1 MRHVAALAASAA
13 RPIIFREAAYFA
25 VLACARVSIRARRPA
40 LDKEGLCDGARFVVV
55 LNAQPTRDAAVCVL
69 LSHRRRE
76 ARTRAYGGARVCHAR
91 SQRTASLPR
100 AQAGGLTD
108 LTPGRRPRA
117 PDLRARLRRERRHE
131 GLAGHRRSVCGNER
145 MISHLGSSGAN
156 SMSAAKAEKPAPN
169 VRSIPFWPGCG
180 RPLSRI
186 SRKTNRTDGDDI
198 LP

>member
-25 VLACARVSIRARRPA
+25 VLACARVSIRVRRPA

-76 ARTRAYGGARVCHAR
+76 TRTRAYGSGRVCQAR
-91 SQRTASLPR
+91 SQRTAPLPR
-100 AQAGGLTD
+100 AQAGGLSD

-117 PDLRARLRRERRHE
+117 PALRARLRRERRHE
-131 GLAGHRRSVCGNER
+131 GLAGHRRSVCGDEH

-186 SRKTNRTDGDDI
+186 SRKTNRTDGDDM

>member
-1 MRHVAALAASAA
+1 MLAFTPASSRGGAQVAALS
-13 RPIIFREAAYFA
+13 
-25 VLACARVSIRARRPA
+25 VSSYRLRWP
-40 LDKEGLCDGARFVVV
+40 
-55 LNAQPTRDAAVCVL
+55 RDAATCVL

-76 ARTRAYGGARVCHAR
+76 ARTRAYGSGRVCQSR
-91 SQRTASLPR
+91 SQQTDPLPC
-100 AQAGGLTD
+100 AQAGGLSD

-117 PDLRARLRRERRHE
+117 PALRARLRRERRHE

-186 SRKTNRTDGDDI
+186 SRKTNRTDGDDM

>member
-13 RPIIFREAAYFA
+13 RPIIFREAAYIA
-25 VLACARVSIRARRPA
+25 VLACARVSIRERRPA
-40 LDKEGLCDGARFVVV
+40 FDKEGLCDGARFVVV
-55 LNAQPTRDAAVCVL
+55 LNAQPARDAATCEIF
-69 LSHRRRE
+69 SHRRRE
-76 ARTRAYGGARVCHAR
+76 ARTSAY
-91 SQRTASLPR
+91 
-100 AQAGGLTD
+100 
-108 LTPGRRPRA
+108 
-117 PDLRARLRRERRHE
+117 
-131 GLAGHRRSVCGNER
+131 CGNEC

-186 SRKTNRTDGDDI
+186 SRKTNRTDGDDM

>member
-1 MRHVAALAASAA
+1 MKTSNIGSVIRQPS
-13 RPIIFREAAYFA
+13 PGEM
-25 VLACARVSIRARRPA
+25 LACAPAWSRRGAQVGALSVSFCRWKRP
-40 LDKEGLCDGARFVVV
+40 
-55 LNAQPTRDAAVCVL
+55 RDAVTCVL
-69 LSHRRRE
+69 LSHRGRKT
-76 ARTRAYGGARVCHAR
+76 RTRAYGSGRVCQAR
-91 SQRTASLPR
+91 SQRTAPLPR
-100 AQAGGLTD
+100 AQAGGLSD

-117 PDLRARLRRERRHE
+117 PALRARLRRERRHE
-131 GLAGHRRSVCGNER
+131 GLAGHRRSVCGDEH

-186 SRKTNRTDGDDI
+186 SRKTNRTDGDDM

>member
-25 VLACARVSIRARRPA
+25 VLACARVSIRARRPS

-76 ARTRAYGGARVCHAR
+76 ARTRAYGGARVCQAR

-100 AQAGGLTD
+100 EACQTYLRDDD
-108 LTPGRRPRA
+108 LALLLPARA
-117 PDLRARLRRERRHE
+117 LDA
-131 GLAGHRRSVCGNER
+131 
-145 MISHLGSSGAN
+145 
-156 SMSAAKAEKPAPN
+156 SAAMKVLLGIVAQCVGTSA
-169 VRSIPFWPGCG
+169 
-180 RPLSRI
+180 
-186 SRKTNRTDGDDI
+186 
-198 LP
+198 